1 MTPFFSSACHE
12 TRRRATGRGWKSCAN
27 FGVFSAYR
35 ARVERQIGG
44 VLRWMLNR
52 GKLRPVIM
60 TTSTRTTRN
69 TGWIVRNVI
78 RVMRR
83 GGRKEVYRWER
94 RSTFVWPGSFVCLE
108 RKLSGGFELYS
119 KRGNIYLSIFSLS
132 IGWTFRW
139 FDDLIPIFFLLPLAR
154 ELFFREG
161 CNTYISALSSKSSL
175 RYFPLLS

>member
-1 MTPFFSSACHE
+1 MTPFFFVGVPRDETSCH
-12 TRRRATGRGWKSCAN
+12 RGGRGWKSCAN

-60 TTSTRTTRN
+60 TTSTRTMRN
-69 TGWIVRNVI
+69 TRWIVRNVI

-108 RKLSGGFELYS
+108 RKLSGGFALNYTRKGGIFIYRYSLY
-119 KRGNIYLSIFSLS
+119 
-132 IGWTFRW
+132 RW
-139 FDDLIPIFFLLPLAR
+139 GGLFVDSMIWFQ
-154 ELFFREG
+154 LFFFSSPSRSRA
-161 CNTYISALSSKSSL
+161 ILSRRL
-175 RYFPLLS
+175 